1 MVQKILNW
9 KESINTVLLAV
20 VSYLIVDMHNTF
32 KEVIKDVEDL
42 KAKSEHEKLEVQKQ
56 FDLKELES
64 IKLSEEEKAKARN
77 AKWWSTTNNSS
88 CKNSN

>member
-42 KAKSEHEKLEVQKQ
+42 KIRVEKHDYILN
-56 FDLKELES
+56 
-64 IKLSEEEKAKARN
+64 IKADKKHKDFSFVYPIQEAILPNDKIKVETDNKHTEA
-77 AKWWSTTNNSS
+77 
-88 CKNSN
+88 